1 MLRPT
6 PKLNTGRGRWMVL
19 LFSFHSTRPPPP
31 PRPNSL
37 IHKSLRLRLQLTSNV
52 IPTTFSPPRPLN
64 SSVHHPNRSTH
75 RPQIFES
82 SRTTSTRQPHQT
94 SKQSQPHPHS
104 HRTTPHHHASP
115 PPLSTDDNRT
125 RAQDFPT
132 GLSVRRVVSTNNV
145 RYSTYK
151 SDRSSVTEISQVT
164 G

>member
-64 SSVHHPNRSTH
+64 SSVHHPTARPTDHKFSNPHGQH
-75 RPQIFES
+75 RPANPPNKQAIS
-82 SRTTSTRQPHQT
+82 ATSTFT
-94 SKQSQPHPHS
+94 S
-104 HRTTPHHHASP
+104 HHTAP
-115 PPLSTDDNRT
+115 PRLPAPLSTDDNRT

-132 GLSVRRVVSTNNV
+132 GLSVRRVVSTTT
-145 RYSTYK
+145 YSTLRT
-151 SDRSSVTEISQVT
+151 SPTAHRSPR
-164 G
+164 